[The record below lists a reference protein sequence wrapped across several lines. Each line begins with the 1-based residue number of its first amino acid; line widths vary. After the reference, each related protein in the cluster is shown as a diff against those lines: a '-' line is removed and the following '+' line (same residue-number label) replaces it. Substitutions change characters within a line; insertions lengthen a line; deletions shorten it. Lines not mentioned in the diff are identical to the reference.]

1 MLIGELAKV
10 SGLSK
15 DGIRHYEA
23 MGLITSARKQAG
35 SRWYNDYGSDALDTI
50 DKVRQAQRLGFALKD
65 IGPLMKA
72 HAEAPFPE
80 AEIVAFLEA
89 RLAQVREKIAD
100 LRDIETFIVKKLALH
115 RASQLP
121 A

>member
-15 DGIRHYEA
+15 DGIRHYEDL
-23 MGLITSARKQAG
+23 GLIASARKRAG
-35 SRWYNDYGSDALDTI
+35 TRWYKDYGADALDTI

-65 IGPLMKA
+65 IGPLLKA
-72 HAEAPFPE
+72 HAEAPFSE
-80 AEIVAFLEA
+80 AETVVFLEE
-89 RLAQVREKIAD
+89 RLIQVREKIAA
-100 LRDIETFIVKKLALH
+100 LRDIETFIVGKLDH
-115 RASQLP
+115 YRAKS

>member
-15 DGIRHYEA
+15 DGIRHYEDL
-23 MGLITSARKQAG
+23 GLITSARKQAG
-35 SRWYNDYGSDALDTI
+35 SRWYNDYGSDALDAI
-50 DKVRQAQRLGFALKD
+50 DKVRQAQRLGFALKE

-72 HAEAPFPE
+72 HAQAPFSQE
-80 AEIVAFLEA
+80 MTVAFLEA
-89 RLAQVREKIAD
+89 RLAQVRDKIVE
-100 LRDIETFIVKKLALH
+100 LRDIETFIVGKLDRYRTGH
-115 RASQLP
+115 TP